1 MREMTLRTRTIA
13 RKGLS
18 RTAARYRLDRLNCRL
33 NRLPGTR
40 QAVAFTLIC
49 FGFLLATAAG
59 AQAQT
64 PATCGLTVTKSIQF
78 DSDLICVD
86 MGGVTTGIIV
96 GANNITIDL
105 HGFKLSCQSVD
116 GYRGSCQGPGA
127 VDPTPDIG
135 IDING
140 FDNVR
145 IRGGGSIQGFD
156 IGIDVRPR
164 ADGNNSFNVNI
175 QKVNINGPDADGG
188 LFGSLFPAAGPRPD
202 ATAGIIVQ
210 SNFCP
215 SGIVIFGNSIENHTT
230 GVNVL
235 NSCGV
240 EVSMNFFHDNN
251 GGLSSDFPS
260 ESHAVRLQN
269 SRDSKIHDN
278 LVVDNGTN
286 LDRDGAFALDG
297 VGTINNLVVDN
308 NVSFNNG
315 HGILLR
321 DGMPLS
327 VARTALDSLG
337 LSVMDYTETMAWR
350 SAEARPLLPRDL
362 RIADRACL
370 AAGAVLGLRVQTAD
384 GMWPAAAGPF
394 GVEVEVIR

>member
-1 MREMTLRTRTIA
+1 MQEMTRRIA

-18 RTAARYRLDRLNCRL
+18 CTAARYRLDRLNCRL

-40 QAVAFTLIC
+40 QAVASTLIG

-59 AQAQT
+59 AQGQT
-64 PATCGLTVTKSIQF
+64 PAMCGLTVTRSIQF
-78 DSDLICVD
+78 DGDLICMD
-86 MGGVTTGIIV
+86 STGIIV
-96 GANNITIDL
+96 AADNITIDL
-105 HGFKLSCQSVD
+105 HGFKMSCQSPM
-116 GYRGSCQGPGA
+116 GYRGSCQGG
-127 VDPTPDIG
+127 DTDIG

-156 IGIDVRPR
+156 IGIDVRAG
-164 ADGNNSFNVNI
+164 ADGSSINVNI

-188 LFGSLFPAAGPRPD
+188 LFGQLFPAAGPRPD
-202 ATAGIIVQ
+202 AAAGIVVE
-210 SNFCP
+210 STACP

-230 GVNVL
+230 GIDVR

-240 EVSMNFFHDNN
+240 EVKMNFFHDNN

-269 SRDSKIHDN
+269 SRNNKIHNN

-286 LDRDGAFALDG
+286 LEADSAFDL
-297 VGTINNLVVDN
+297 VGTGTANNLVTNN

-315 HGILLR
+315 DGILVR
-321 DGMPLS
+321 AGAQSNQIKDNQ
-327 VARTALDSLG
+327 ALYNTSNEPTPEFIDPVTG
-337 LSVMDYTETMAWR
+337 LTTTR
-350 SAEARPLLPRDL
+350 SFYDLASEGAGLNNKFDPNNKCEAQSPDVTPGLV
-362 RIADRACL
+362 C
-370 AAGAVLGLRVQTAD
+370 AAGEGEAWMNQ
-384 GMWPAAAGPF
+384 P
-394 GVEVEVIR
+394 